1 MATYNFGMLTAG
13 MPDPTM
19 RQASTGIQD
28 AGYYQGLYDDFLKGW
43 QTRYDAAAPR
53 WVDTTPAIDY
63 SSVFN
68 AVDPVADRMQA
79 ADPGRFGA
87 NYDPGANNAWNM
99 QQVQGAFGGNTEF
112 QNNINNHLAA
122 AGLGPVSFAAPS
134 PSGYYDDSAR
144 QALNAEKAKQDA
156 TLGAQASS
164 LAANQQAQ
172 QQAYNTSGG
181 GTFLG
186 GNINAS
192 YATPQTGL
200 DPNSSLNGMLT
211 QQPWSMPG
219 FGGPTGGASQS
230 GFGTNTGNAWGGS
243 QPSGWGGPFTAKNP
257 WAAS

>member
-28 AGYYQGLYDDFLKGW
+28 AGYYQGLYDNFLKGW

-53 WVDTTPAIDY
+53 WVDTTPAVDY
-63 SSVFN
+63 SGVFGQLDK
-68 AVDPVADRMQA
+68 AADTLQA
-79 ADPGRFGA
+79 ADPARFGA
-87 NYDPGANNAWNM
+87 NYDPNANNAWNM
-99 QQVQGAFGGNTEF
+99 QKVQEAFGGNTGY
-112 QNNINNHLAA
+112 QQDINAHLQA
-122 AGLGPVSFAAPS
+122 LGMGPASFAMPS

-156 TLGAQASS
+156 TLGAQAASV
-164 LAANQQAQ
+164 AANQTAQ

-192 YATPQTGL
+192 YAAPNTGL
-200 DPNSSLNGMLT
+200 DPNSAINGMLT

-219 FGGPTGGASQS
+219 FGGPAGGASQS